1 MSASLWHRLG
11 CYVTGH
17 DYSVRSDRTRIYL
30 RCDACGRTS
39 EGWSLSNDPHL
50 KRAIASR
57 LAARDRRAPVASRHL
72 AAR

>member
-1 MSASLWHRLG
+1 MSESLWHRLG

-30 RCDACGRTS
+30 RCDSCGHTS
-39 EGWSLSNDPHL
+39 EGWALSNDPQL
-50 KRAIASR
+50 KRTMASR
-57 LAARDRRAPVASRHL
+57 LASTDRHPTVSSGRA

>member
-1 MSASLWHRLG
+1 MSASLWRRLS

-17 DYSVRSDRTRIYL
+17 DYSVRSDRSRIYL
-30 RCDACGRTS
+30 RCDVCGHSS

-50 KRAIASR
+50 KHAIASR
-57 LAARDRRAPVASRHL
+57 LAARERRTPVASHQI